1 MNEEDK
7 RRRVSEIIER
17 AESQLRA
24 IDSVEVTPEHW
35 ISWINQEQAQRATAV
50 IHEAFSHL
58 STEDLRIALDVQ
70 AKRCSVRDTN

>member
-17 AESQLRA
+17 AESQLHA
-24 IDSVEVTPEHW
+24 IDSVKVTPEHW
-35 ISWINQEQAQRATAV
+35 ISWINQEQAQRATTV
-50 IHEAFSHL
+50 IQEAFSHL